1 VIKGGVYQLAKWQFN
16 KWQVDEMSSQ
26 LTDKLVKW
34 QVGKMTIWQNDEAP
48 LKVMIQYCKDDGLY
62 VVLSSH
68 CVSVNGTG
76 VKRESH
82 YGN

>member
-1 VIKGGVYQLAKWQFN
+1 MTGHHIDKSAKG
-16 KWQVDEMSSQ
+16 
-26 LTDKLVKW
+26 
-34 QVGKMTIWQNDEAP
+34 QVGKMTSWQNDEAP